1 MLPPCRDKNSLRL
14 RSRAFEMARYPC
26 ADIQGSY
33 VGDGRGTV
41 CNVCQV
47 PIVDPEMEFE
57 VNLKP
62 VNIDNPKRLQFHL
75 NCYEAW
81 CEACRQWRNLSVQ
94 EEQIART

>member
-1 MLPPCRDKNSLRL
+1 MPRQELITLAL
-14 RSRAFEMARYPC
+14 SRIRNGALPC

-41 CNVCQV
+41 CNVCQA

-81 CEACRQWRNLSVQ
+81 CEACRQWRNLGVQ